1 MSSNEAQIKEDE
13 ETQATDKETKP
24 DDEQEPEAPTDE
36 PKRVGPRVF
45 DRKISSTSMLQE
57 GQEHEVW
64 APGRRKSVTRASF
77 IGHNSLEMRRKSL
90 LQRVNSI
97 CVGPPGEEGRI
108 DRKQGKSR
116 VPNKETLELRRM
128 QWSLI
133 EEKNDEGGQMST
145 VSSSVSGSF
154 LTKTPSIIEE
164 EEEEEEEDSGPES
177 VFLSTSD
184 SFHRPPLLSKT
195 SSVSYTMYSIQ
206 EEESDSESKTVI
218 GNTITEEEE
227 QQTEEEGE
235 NQMEEGENQMEEGE
249 NQMEEGENQMEEG
262 ENQME
267 AGEEGE
273 NQEKEGE
280 ELAGEERKEIAEED
294 RKFECTVLQVHVP
307 KEDKSESITYVP
319 HPISKRPLQMLVI
332 PAASKRRSDKFVTKL
347 DNSQSPLGR
356 PSNASVGSDL
366 QALETE
372 I

>member
-24 DDEQEPEAPTDE
+24 DDEQEPEAPTNE

-164 EEEEEEEDSGPES
+164 EEEEEEEEEDSGPES

-235 NQMEEGENQMEEGE
+235 NQMEE
-249 NQMEEGENQMEEG
+249 
-262 ENQME
+262 
-267 AGEEGE
+267 GEEGE